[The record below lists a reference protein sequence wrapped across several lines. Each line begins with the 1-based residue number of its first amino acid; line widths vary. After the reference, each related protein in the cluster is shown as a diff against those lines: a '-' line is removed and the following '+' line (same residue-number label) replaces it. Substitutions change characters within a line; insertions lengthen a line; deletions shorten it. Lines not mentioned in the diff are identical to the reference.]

1 MENRIVPLKSNS
13 SNSSSKPPIK
23 LSLPDRTRFEKNMH
37 FSKNGENAR
46 RKLRTLSLD
55 LHITVISE
63 KLVSITVPESST
75 RIALFQKEK
84 ENLDI
89 VRETIEDSPRSLGK
103 QRG

>member
-1 MENRIVPLKSNS
+1 
-13 SNSSSKPPIK
+13 
-23 LSLPDRTRFEKNMH
+23 MH

-46 RKLRTLSLD
+46 RKLRTLSLS
-55 LHITVISE
+55 LSIFHHNTVISE

>member
-1 MENRIVPLKSNS
+1 
-13 SNSSSKPPIK
+13 
-23 LSLPDRTRFEKNMH
+23 MH
-37 FSKNGENAR
+37 FSKNGENAAAR
-46 RKLRTLSLD
+46 RKLSTLSLSLSLD
-55 LHITVISE
+55 LPSQHGQLISE